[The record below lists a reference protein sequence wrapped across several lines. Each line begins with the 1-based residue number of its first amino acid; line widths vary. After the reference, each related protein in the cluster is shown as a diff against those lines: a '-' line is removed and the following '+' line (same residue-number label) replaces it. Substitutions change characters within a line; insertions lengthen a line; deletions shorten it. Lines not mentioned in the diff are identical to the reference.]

1 MLLGKTYCGKD
12 MKMKMVKCNVCS
24 IVEGREK
31 LQVPKLVSLV
41 KQYGLKKCII
51 ARPSFVVG

>member
-1 MLLGKTYCGKD
+1 
-12 MKMKMVKCNVCS
+12 MKMKMVKCNVYS

-31 LQVPKLVSLV
+31 LIVPKLVSFV
-41 KQYGLKKCII
+41 KHYGLKKCII